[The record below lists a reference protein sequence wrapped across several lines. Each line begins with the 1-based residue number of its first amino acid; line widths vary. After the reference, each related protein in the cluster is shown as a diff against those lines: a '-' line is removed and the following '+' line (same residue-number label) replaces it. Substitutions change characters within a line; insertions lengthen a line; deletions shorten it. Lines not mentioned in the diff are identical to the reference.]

1 MNQEKLNIAEREIDV
16 LKLAINDVL
25 QEALLFKE
33 KLKENKFISSKDF
46 ETLSVLNKKENN
58 ISNIV
63 SIIKTSTED
72 DMKDDLDIIDIP
84 KSPFE
89 DEENN
94 KEELKDVLLKGID
107 EKNNN
112 NEFIIKELD
121 EERKDYNNIKEYK
134 KETISENIVSQEE
147 ILLEINL
154 YSLNGSVNKV
164 KITTVDEL
172 EDKKIKKKALHKAA
186 KSYNKQSGIQKPVNK
201 SSKAKQKVKNND
213 RKTGFIEKLIAW
225 FKSKF

>member
-1 MNQEKLNIAEREIDV
+1 MNQTKLNIAEREIEV

-33 KLKENKFISSKDF
+33 RLKENKFISRKHF
-46 ETLSVLNKKENN
+46 ETLSTLNKKENN

-63 SIIKTSTED
+63 TLIKTSTED
-72 DMKDDLDIIDIP
+72 NMKDDLDIIDIP

-94 KEELKDVLLKGID
+94 KEELRDVLLTGID
-107 EKNNN
+107 ERNNDK
-112 NEFIIKELD
+112 EFIIKDYEK
-121 EERKDYNNIKEYK
+121 EEAIL
-134 KETISENIVSQEE
+134 ENIVPEKE
-147 ILLEINL
+147 ILLEMNL
-154 YSLNGSVNKV
+154 YLLNGSVNTV
-164 KITTVDEL
+164 KITTIDEL
-172 EDKKIKKKALHKAA
+172 EDKKAKKKALHKAA

>member
-1 MNQEKLNIAEREIDV
+1 MNQTKLNIAEREIEV

-33 KLKENKFISSKDF
+33 RLKENKFISRKHF
-46 ETLSVLNKKENN
+46 ETLSTLNKKENN

-63 SIIKTSTED
+63 TLIKTSTED
-72 DMKDDLDIIDIP
+72 NMKDDLDIIDIP

-94 KEELKDVLLKGID
+94 KEELRDVLLTGID
-107 EKNNN
+107 ERNNDK
-112 NEFIIKELD
+112 EFIIKDYEK
-121 EERKDYNNIKEYK
+121 ERKDYDNVKEYK
-134 KETISENIVSQEE
+134 EEAILENIVPEKE
-147 ILLEINL
+147 ILLEMNL
-154 YSLNGSVNKV
+154 YLLNGSVNTV
-164 KITTVDEL
+164 KITTIDEL
-172 EDKKIKKKALHKAA
+172 EDKKAKKKALHKAA